1 LVSLDR
7 SDPGAPATAGARSS
21 EQAVLI
27 AGVVALAI
35 AGIVLRYGAFV
46 FSTSK
51 SGFMPYVESL
61 CVWDCAWFKTVAE
74 TGYDLVPGMRLRP
87 GAANWPFFPAI
98 PAATWVLG
106 TVTQL
111 PATLVGFAF
120 STCCIVGA
128 AVASRLWF
136 GDNVRA
142 YWLSVVML
150 LVGPFSFL
158 FNTLYA
164 EALFIL
170 MQVLIFQRL
179 ERGRYVEA
187 GCYAAV
193 LSATRVTGVL
203 IVFAFVTQGVVEHL
217 RHRRRWRD
225 LPAAL
230 MGNSRL
236 VLGTVIAPLG
246 LFAFM
251 AYLYWRTG
259 DALAFAHIER
269 AWNRELT
276 NPLVVLWDSLTVPW
290 PLSPDAMVIITWASG
305 AVIGLLLCI
314 VVAARGRWAAAVF
327 CALVILLSLAG
338 GITSLIR
345 FVAGLFPLGMAVSE
359 TLAANRALFI
369 LAIIGA
375 VIADAVLTVGWLR
388 STLFIM

>member
-1 LVSLDR
+1 
-7 SDPGAPATAGARSS
+7 
-21 EQAVLI
+21 
-27 AGVVALAI
+27 
-35 AGIVLRYGAFV
+35 
-46 FSTSK
+46 
-51 SGFMPYVESL
+51 
-61 CVWDCAWFKTVAE
+61 
-74 TGYDLVPGMRLRP
+74 
-87 GAANWPFFPAI
+87 
-98 PAATWVLG
+98 
-106 TVTQL
+106 
-111 PATLVGFAF
+111 
-120 STCCIVGA
+120 
-128 AVASRLWF
+128 
-136 GDNVRA
+136 
-142 YWLSVVML
+142 ML

-170 MQVLIFQRL
+170 MQVLIFQNL

-187 GCYAAV
+187 GIYAAV

-203 IVFAFVTQGVVEHL
+203 IVFAFLTQAIVDHL
-217 RHRRRWRD
+217 RRRGRWRD

-230 MGNSRL
+230 LGNSRL

-269 AWNRELT
+269 AWNRELI
-276 NPLVVLWDSLTVPW
+276 NPMTVLWDSLTVPW
-290 PLSPDAMVIITWASG
+290 PLSPDGMIIITWAAG
-305 AVIGLLLCI
+305 AIIGLWLCV
-314 VVAARGRWAAAVF
+314 VVAARGRWPAAVF

-359 TLAANRALFI
+359 TLAASRTLFI
-369 LAIIGA
+369 LAVIGA
-375 VIADAVLTVGWLR
+375 VVADAVLTVGWLR